1 MENQDLNNSNN
12 QDPKVI
18 IKYSSY
24 TEAQKR
30 AIKKYREK
38 NKEKIL
44 EKQREISKKWYEKN
58 QDTHREKALERY
70 HNNKKRMSETT
81 DEIEKKNV

>member
-1 MENQDLNNSNN
+1 MENQSPDN
-12 QDPKVI
+12 QEQNPNVI
-18 IKYSSY
+18 IIRSSY

-44 EKQREISKKWYEKN
+44 EKQRENSKKWYEKN
-58 QDTHREKALERY
+58 QDTHREKALQRY
-70 HNNKKRMSETT
+70 HNNKRKL
-81 DEIEKKNV
+81 DEI

>member
-1 MENQDLNNSNN
+1 MENQNTEN
-12 QDPKVI
+12 QEQNPNVI
-18 IKYSSY
+18 IVRSSY

-44 EKQREISKKWYEKN
+44 EKQREISKKWYDKN
-58 QDTHREKALERY
+58 QDTHREKALQRY
-70 HNNKKRMSETT
+70 HNNKRKS
-81 DEIEKKNV
+81 DEI